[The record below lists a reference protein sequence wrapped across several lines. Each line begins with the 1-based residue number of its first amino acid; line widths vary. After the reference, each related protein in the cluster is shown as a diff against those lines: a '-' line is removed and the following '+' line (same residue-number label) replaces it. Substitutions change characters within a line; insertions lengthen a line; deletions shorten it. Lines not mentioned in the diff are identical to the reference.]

1 MNINRVILSRKGFDG
16 AAGKQASPIF
26 SDNTLFSLPI
36 PQKRPSPNK
45 YGDLFIN
52 QKSGE
57 EAFIEAGI
65 GKNLNLDSFC
75 HYDPMILPEIG
86 LFGQVGNAQGILE
99 KRGVG
104 VGDLFIFFGWF
115 KKYFQKKS
123 DCHHIFGWLQIDEII
138 KGSDAIINYLKTIN
152 VEHPHGYGDL
162 SSYRNNTLYVGTK
175 KLVDNSIEMEIPGFG
190 LFPKS
195 SSELILT
202 NKGSSKS
209 IWEIPFEG
217 EISFGMEGVF
227 MSQVTKWHD
236 QSNNLISSGGRGQEI
251 VLNSKKNPAI
261 KNWAINLISKN
272 S

>member
-1 MNINRVILSRKGFDG
+1 MNINRVILSRKGFDS

-26 SDNTLFSLPI
+26 RDNTLFSLPI

-45 YGDLFIN
+45 YGDLLIN

-115 KKYFQKKS
+115 KKYFQKK
-123 DCHHIFGWLQIDEII
+123 IR
-138 KGSDAIINYLKTIN
+138 
-152 VEHPHGYGDL
+152 L
-162 SSYRNNTLYVGTK
+162 SSHIR
-175 KLVDNSIEMEIPGFG
+175 LVTD
-190 LFPKS
+190 
-195 SSELILT
+195 
-202 NKGSSKS
+202 
-209 IWEIPFEG
+209 
-217 EISFGMEGVF
+217 
-227 MSQVTKWHD
+227 
-236 QSNNLISSGGRGQEI
+236 
-251 VLNSKKNPAI
+251 
-261 KNWAINLISKN
+261 
-272 S
+272 